1 MSDATRRPCQN
12 EWFANEPPRWVTI
25 PLALIAGFID
35 AWTFLGLCIDCS
47 SPNRISKQA
56 TAKGT
61 LVAIRTWVGMTNDKN
76 HDEKQPGEHP
86 DGTFH
91 YNPGNMAGKKPQD
104 EEQTAENRGET
115 QPEEKPA
122 G

>member
-1 MSDATRRPCQN
+1 VVRRGRKY
-12 EWFANEPPRWVTI
+12 PPDLTKRGR
-25 PLALIAGFID
+25 ASQ
-35 AWTFLGLCIDCS
+35 LGPAIFGPIQKLGHS
-47 SPNRISKQA
+47 RISKQA

-61 LVAIRTWVGMTNDKN
+61 LVATRTWLGMTNNKN

-86 DGTFH
+86 DGKFH

-115 QPEEKPA
+115 QPEDKPA